1 MPVLPVSV
9 ADARLLMLGID
20 KLHVLSANVG
30 IEVYPVRSLVQ
41 IKNEAPVCK
50 PSLAQVF
57 RFSGSLVPY
66 NISGLQPRHNLT

>member
-9 ADARLLMLGID
+9 AAARILMLGID
-20 KLHVLSANVG
+20 ILHANVG

-41 IKNEAPVCK
+41 IENEAPVCK